1 MARYRKQS
9 LAAAKLKVSTGERS
23 KRQTVVHLLTA
34 VNWAWPLF
42 PFPSVPIP
50 PWAILL
56 PSRAS
61 FRINC
66 PPQQKLL
73 LPCAWLR
80 TSLSNTNS
88 NFPFNF
94 LSQSPALS
102 NPATETISSFS
113 FPFIVPLHDC
123 CHLLH
128 SPVLNQQIVIFQQLL
143 LLFSHTFCNLCH

>member
-9 LAAAKLKVSTGERS
+9 LAAAKLKVNTGEWS
-23 KRQTVVHLLTA
+23 KRQTVVHLLMA

-73 LPCAWLR
+73 FPCAWLR

-102 NPATETISSFS
+102 RSSYRNHLQLFFPIHCAITWLLPSFTFTSTEPADSYISTASTAVFTH
-113 FPFIVPLHDC
+113 IL
-123 CHLLH
+123 
-128 SPVLNQQIVIFQQLL
+128 
-143 LLFSHTFCNLCH
+143 